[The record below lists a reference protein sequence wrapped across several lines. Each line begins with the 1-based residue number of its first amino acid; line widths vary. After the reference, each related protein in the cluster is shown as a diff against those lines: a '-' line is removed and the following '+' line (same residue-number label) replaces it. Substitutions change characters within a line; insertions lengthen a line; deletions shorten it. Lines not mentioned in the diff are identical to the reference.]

1 MKIASKIYTVLLYL
15 FLYAPIFVLI
25 FFSFNEGRSTS
36 VFEGFSLKW
45 YQEILNDS
53 TTLIALR
60 NTLLLAVVS
69 SGIATVI
76 GTAAAV
82 GIDRMKSK
90 YLKSA
95 TMSVTNIPM
104 MNPDIVTGISMML
117 LFVFVGVFLRVQDT
131 LGFAT
136 LLLAHVTFNL
146 PYVILNVLPK
156 LRQTDPHLEEAAQ
169 DLGCTPIKAFA
180 KTTLPSI
187 SPAILT
193 GLIMS
198 FTLSLDDFI
207 ISYFVTGPNFQTLPL
222 RIYAMT
228 KKSVKPDMYALSTI
242 IFVVI
247 LVLLILINV
256 SQAKAEKNKNS
267 VKPVSRGW
275 RITKRVFAGV
285 AAVAVAGVCIF
296 GFPGTS
302 NEPTIMVEGV
312 YTRAYEGTV
321 LNVYNWG
328 EYISDGSDGS
338 LDVNAEFEKLTG
350 IHVNYA
356 EYDSNESMYT
366 KLKNGGASYDIVIPS
381 EYMVER
387 LIKEGLIRKIDTSAL
402 YNYDYIAEEYK
413 DLYYDP
419 NNEYSVPYT
428 VGMVGLIYNTK
439 MVEGTPDSWSIM
451 WDRKYEGNVLTFNN
465 SRDAFGIAQ
474 YLLGQDVN
482 TTNVAHWQAALDKLK
497 EQKPCIQAYVM
508 DEVFNK
514 MEAGNAA
521 IAPYYAGDFL
531 TMQETNP
538 DLAFVYPKE
547 GTNIFVDS
555 VCIPSSC
562 GNYEAAMMYI
572 DFLMEPEVALANA
585 EMICYAS
592 PNTAVINHEDYSLR
606 GNEYLYPSE
615 EIKANSQYFHNLD
628 SETLVLLNDLWS
640 ELKLHQAD

>member
-1 MKIASKIYTVLLYL
+1 MKIASRIYTVLLYL

-25 FFSFNEGRSTS
+25 FFSFNAGRSTA
-36 VFEGFSLKW
+36 VFEGFSFKW

-60 NTLLLAVVS
+60 NTLVLAVLS
-69 SGIATVI
+69 AAIATVI

-117 LFVFVGVFLRVQDT
+117 LFVFVGVFLKVQDV
-131 LGFAT
+131 LGFWT
-136 LLLAHVTFNL
+136 LLIAHVTFNL

-169 DLGCTPIKAFA
+169 DLGCTPIKAFV

-187 SPAILT
+187 SPAIVT
-193 GLIMS
+193 GMIMS

-256 SQAKAEKNKNS
+256 SQAKADKNKQS
-267 VKPVSRGW
+267 VKPISKGKKIV
-275 RITKRVFAGV
+275 KRVLAGAV
-285 AAVAVAGVCIF
+285 AAAIVAVCVF
-296 GFPGTS
+296 GFPGS
-302 NEPTIMVEGV
+302 DNGSTIMVEGV
-312 YTRAYEGTV
+312 YSREYAGTV

-350 IHVNYA
+350 IKVNYA

-387 LIKEGLIRKIDTSAL
+387 LIHEGLVRKIDTAAL
-402 YNYDYIAEEYK
+402 HNYDYIAAEYK
-413 DLYYDP
+413 NQYYDP

-428 VGMVGLIYNTK
+428 VGMVGLIYNTT
-439 MVEGTPDSWSIM
+439 MVEGVPDSWSVM
-451 WDRKYEGNVLTFNN
+451 WDKKYENNVLTFNN

-482 TTNVAHWQAALDKLK
+482 TTNVADWQAALQKLK

-547 GTNIFVDS
+547 GTNIFIDS

-592 PNTAVINHEDYSLR
+592 PNTAVINHENYSLR
-606 GNEYLYPSE
+606 GNEYLYPTE
-615 EIKANSQYFHNLD
+615 KVKVQYFHNLD
-628 SETLVLLNDLWS
+628 PETLKLLNDLWS
-640 ELKLHQAD
+640 ELKLY

>member
-25 FFSFNEGRSTS
+25 FFSFNAGKSTS

-53 TTLIALR
+53 TTLNALK
-60 NTLLLAVVS
+60 NTLVLAVLSAVIS
-69 SGIATVI
+69 TVI

-117 LFVFVGVFLRVQDT
+117 LFVFVGTLLNIQDV
-131 LGFAT
+131 LGFGT
-136 LLLAHVTFNL
+136 LLIAHVTFNL

-169 DLGCTPIKAFA
+169 DLGCTPLAAFF

-187 SPAILT
+187 SPAIVT
-193 GLIMS
+193 GMMMA

-247 LVLLILINV
+247 LILLVLINV
-256 SQAKAEKNKNS
+256 SQARADKNKQS
-267 VKPVSRGW
+267 AKTVSRGK
-275 RITKRVFAGV
+275 RIIKRAS
-285 AAVAVAGVCIF
+285 ALAVAVAFAVVCIF
-296 GFPGTS
+296 GFNNSDNAPS
-302 NEPTIMVEGV
+302 VIVEGV
-312 YTRAYEGTV
+312 YSREYAGTV

-328 EYISDGSDGS
+328 EYMSLGSDGAI
-338 LDVNAEFEKLTG
+338 DVNAEFEKLTG
-350 IHVNYA
+350 ITVNYA

-387 LIKEGLIRKIDTSAL
+387 LIHEGLLREIDVESL
-402 YNYDYIAEEYK
+402 QNFGYIADEYK
-413 DLYYDP
+413 NQYFDP
-419 NNEYSVPYT
+419 GNRYSVPYT
-428 VGMVGLIYNTK
+428 VGLVGLIYNTT

-451 WDRKYEGNVLTFNN
+451 WDEKYAGNILTFNN

-474 YLLGQDVN
+474 YLLGHDVN
-482 TTNVAHWQAALDKLK
+482 TTNPDDWYAALEKLK

-538 DLAFVYPKE
+538 DLSFVYPKE
-547 GTNIFVDS
+547 GTNIFIDS
-555 VCIPSSC
+555 VCVPASC

-572 DFLMEPEVALANA
+572 DFLMEPEIALANA
-585 EMICYAS
+585 ELICYAS
-592 PNTAVINHEDYSLR
+592 PHTAVVNNDNYSLK

-615 EIKANSQYFHNLD
+615 ETITKAQYFHNLSPD
-628 SETLVLLNDLWS
+628 MLVLLNDLWS
-640 ELKLHQAD
+640 QLKLS

>member
-25 FFSFNEGRSTS
+25 FFSFNAGKSTS

-53 TTLIALR
+53 TTLNALK
-60 NTLLLAVVS
+60 NTLVLAVLSAVIS
-69 SGIATVI
+69 TVI

-117 LFVFVGVFLRVQDT
+117 LFVFVGTLLNVQDV
-131 LGFAT
+131 LGFGT
-136 LLLAHVTFNL
+136 LLIAHVTFNL

-169 DLGCTPIKAFA
+169 DLGCTPLAAFF

-187 SPAILT
+187 SPAIVT
-193 GLIMS
+193 GMMMA

-247 LVLLILINV
+247 LILLVLINV
-256 SQAKAEKNKNS
+256 SQARADKNKQS
-267 VKPVSRGW
+267 AKTVSRGK
-275 RITKRVFAGV
+275 RIVKRAS
-285 AAVAVAGVCIF
+285 ALAVAVAFAVVCIL
-296 GFPGTS
+296 GFNNSDNAPS
-302 NEPTIMVEGV
+302 VIVEGV
-312 YTRAYEGTV
+312 YSREYAGTV

-328 EYISDGSDGS
+328 EYISDGSDGT

-350 IHVNYA
+350 ITVNYA

-387 LIKEGLIRKIDTSAL
+387 LIHEGLLREIDVESL
-402 YNYDYIAEEYK
+402 QNFGYIADEYK
-413 DLYYDP
+413 NQYFDP
-419 NNEYSVPYT
+419 GNRYSVPYT
-428 VGMVGLIYNTK
+428 VGLVGLIYNTT

-451 WDRKYEGNVLTFNN
+451 WDEKYAGNILTFNN

-474 YLLGQDVN
+474 YLLGHDVN
-482 TTNVAHWQAALDKLK
+482 TTNPDDWYAALEKLK

-538 DLAFVYPKE
+538 DLSFVYPKE
-547 GTNIFVDS
+547 GTNIFIDS
-555 VCIPSSC
+555 VCVPASC

-572 DFLMEPEVALANA
+572 DFLMEPEIALANA
-585 EMICYAS
+585 ELICYAS
-592 PNTAVINHEDYSLR
+592 PHTAVVNNDNYSLK

-615 EIKANSQYFHNLD
+615 ETITKAQYFHNLSPD
-628 SETLVLLNDLWS
+628 MLVLLNDLWS
-640 ELKLHQAD
+640 QLKLS

>member
-1 MKIASKIYTVLLYL
+1 MKIASRIYTALLYL

-25 FFSFNEGRSTS
+25 FFSFNAGKSTS

-53 TTLIALR
+53 TTLNALK
-60 NTLLLAVVS
+60 NTLVLAVLSAVIS
-69 SGIATVI
+69 TVI

-117 LFVFVGVFLRVQDT
+117 LFVFVGTLLNVQDV
-131 LGFAT
+131 LGFGT
-136 LLLAHVTFNL
+136 LLIAHVTFNL

-156 LRQTDPHLEEAAQ
+156 LKQTDPHLEEAAQ
-169 DLGCTPIKAFA
+169 DLGCTPLAAFF

-193 GLIMS
+193 GMIMA

-256 SQAKAEKNKNS
+256 SQARAEKNKQS
-267 VKPVSRGW
+267 AKIISKG
-275 RITKRVFAGV
+275 KRVAKR
-285 AAVAVAGVCIF
+285 AVALAFAAAFVVACVV
-296 GFPGTS
+296 GFNG
-302 NEPTIMVEGV
+302 NEDAPSVIVEGV
-312 YTRAYEGTV
+312 YSRDYAGTV

-328 EYISDGSDGS
+328 EYISDGSDGT

-366 KLKNGGASYDIVIPS
+366 KLKNGGAAYDIVIPS

-387 LIKEGLIRKIDTSAL
+387 LIKEGLVRKIDVDSL
-402 YNYDYIAEEYK
+402 QNYSYIADEYK
-413 DLYYDP
+413 NLYFDP

-428 VGMVGLIYNTK
+428 VGMVGLIYNTTIVK
-439 MVEGTPDSWSIM
+439 EAPDSWNVM
-451 WDRKYEGNVLTFNN
+451 WDSRYAGNILTFNN

-474 YLLGQDVN
+474 YLLGHDVN
-482 TTNVAHWQAALDKLK
+482 STDAAMWRTALDKLK
-497 EQKPCIQAYVM
+497 EQKPLIQAYVM

-547 GTNIFVDS
+547 GTNIFIDS

-562 GNYEAAMMYI
+562 GNYEAAMMYM
-572 DFLMEPEVALANA
+572 DFLMEPEIALANA

-592 PNTAVINHEDYSLR
+592 PNTAVINHDNYSLK
-606 GNEYLYPSE
+606 GNEYLYPSD
-615 EIKANSQYFHNLD
+615 EIKANSQYFHNLP
-628 SETLVLLNDLWS
+628 SETLILLNDLWS
-640 ELKLHQAD
+640 ELKLS